1 MELKKLHMGTMSY
14 GSDSMDEIA
23 HQLATA
29 FGATAEQRRHLCT
42 LSSYFIDFDYQCCNE
57 KAQLSVPSLRLVE
70 DETFPRGL
78 EMLY

>member
-14 GSDSMDEIA
+14 GSDAMDEIA

-29 FGATAEQRRHLCT
+29 FGATAEQRRHLYT
-42 LSSYFIDFDYQCCNE
+42 LSSYFVDFDHQCCNA
-57 KAQLSVPSLRLVE
+57 KVQLPLRLVE
-70 DETFPRGL
+70 DETFPQGL